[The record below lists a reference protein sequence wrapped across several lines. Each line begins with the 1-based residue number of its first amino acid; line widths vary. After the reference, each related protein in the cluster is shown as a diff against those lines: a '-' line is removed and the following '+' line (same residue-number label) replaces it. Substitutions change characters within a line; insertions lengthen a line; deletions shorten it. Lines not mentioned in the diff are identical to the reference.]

1 MRFSFNRKITSY
13 TKVQQYISKLIRCKS
28 FFVNNQRIKSLKF
41 LNVGCGPYPHQEFI
55 NLDYHWTPSID
66 ICWDISRKPI
76 PIPSDALEGI
86 YTEHCLEHVTLSAC
100 EKSLSEFYRML
111 KPGGTLRI
119 IVPDGEIYLTIYN
132 RRKNGEQVE
141 MPYEKGY
148 ITAMARV
155 NGIFRNYGHQ
165 FIYDFE
171 TLEKML
177 LKTGFRNVK
186 KENYGNGRDHRLLI
200 DTDWRA
206 VESLYV
212 EASK

>member
-1 MRFSFNRKITSY
+1 MRFSFKRKITSY
-13 TKVQQYISKLIRCKS
+13 TKVQQFVSKLIRCKS
-28 FFVNNQRIKSLKF
+28 IFVNKRSIRAFKF
-41 LNVGCGPYPHQEFI
+41 LNVGCGSNPQAGFI

-66 ICWDISRKPI
+66 ICWDITRKPY
-76 PIPSDALEGI
+76 PIPNETLEGI

-100 EKSLSEFYRML
+100 EINLQEFYRML

-119 IVPDGEIYLTIYN
+119 IVPDGEIYLAIYN
-132 RRKNGEQVE
+132 RRKNGEQID

-148 ITAMARV
+148 ITPMARV
-155 NGIFRNYGHQ
+155 NGIFRNFGHK

-171 TLEKML
+171 TFEKL
-177 LKTGFRNVK
+177 LIKEGFTNVK
-186 KENYGNGRDHRLLI
+186 KEKYAKGRDHRLLI